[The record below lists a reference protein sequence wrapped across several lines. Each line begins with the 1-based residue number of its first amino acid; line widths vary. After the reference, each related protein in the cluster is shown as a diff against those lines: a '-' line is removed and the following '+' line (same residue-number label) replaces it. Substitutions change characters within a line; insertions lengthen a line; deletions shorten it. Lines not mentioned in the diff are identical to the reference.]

1 MIAYLDTTV
10 FDHIYN
16 KTGCTGA
23 DIAALRKAIY
33 GREVSIPLGI
43 HVLDEILLNQRASPQ
58 DLVARIKLTLSI
70 ATLRRL
76 VKPCDQLLS
85 DDIRAYAARGEAE
98 RPFADAGVLNVL
110 SEGISTL
117 IETDGE
123 EIDEDM
129 RELLEQ
135 IRRQKE
141 RFISGTRSSLE
152 ESPSLTGAS
161 LEPPA
166 FEQFFQSQIPSGA
179 EDFASRA
186 AFLEQCTERGIDG
199 LSHLKSLRVLLGF
212 KLSYIYGR
220 AFENLAP
227 LRSDSAFH
235 HVVAAAAVADTFVC
249 DDKELRA
256 LLSRVPMEGF
266 EVTDLPGFLG
276 RVR

>member
-1 MIAYLDTTV
+1 MIAYLDTGV

-33 GREVSIPLGI
+33 GREITVPLGI

-70 ATLRRL
+70 ASLRRL
-76 VKPCDQLLS
+76 VKPCDQLLK
-85 DDIRAYAARGEAE
+85 DDVRAYAARGEAE
-98 RPFADAGVLNVL
+98 RPFAGADVLNVL

-135 IRRQKE
+135 TKRQKD

-152 ESPSLTGAS
+152 ESPSWSGTS
-161 LEPPA
+161 LEQPA
-166 FEQFFQSQIPSGA
+166 FEQFFQSRIPADA
-179 EDFASRA
+179 EGFAASA
-186 AFLEQCTERGIDG
+186 AFLEQCAERGLDG
-199 LSHLKSLRVLLGF
+199 LSQLKSLRVLLGF

-235 HVVAAAAVADTFVC
+235 HVVAAAAVAETFVT

-266 EVTDLPGFLG
+266 EVTDLQGFLG

>member
-1 MIAYLDTTV
+1 MIAYLDTGV

-33 GREVSIPLGI
+33 GREITVPLGI

-70 ATLRRL
+70 ATMRRL

-98 RPFADAGVLNVL
+98 RPFAGADVLNVL

-135 IRRQKE
+135 TRRQKE
-141 RFISGTRSSLE
+141 QFVSGTRNSLE
-152 ESPSLTGAS
+152 ESPSLTDAS
-161 LEPPA
+161 LEQPA
-166 FEQFFQSQIPSGA
+166 FEHFFQSRIPADA

-186 AFLEQCTERGIDG
+186 AFLEQCTERGLDG
-199 LSHLKSLRVLLGF
+199 LTQLKSLRMLLGF
-212 KLSYIYGR
+212 KLSYLYGR

-235 HVVAAAAVADTFVC
+235 HVVAAAAVADTFVT
-249 DDKELRA
+249 DDKELRT

-266 EVTDLPGFLG
+266 EVN
-276 RVR
+276 

>member
-1 MIAYLDTTV
+1 MIAYLDTGV

-33 GREVSIPLGI
+33 GREITVPLGI

-70 ATLRRL
+70 ASLRRL

-98 RPFADAGVLNVL
+98 RPFAGADVLNVL

-117 IETDGE
+117 VETDGE

-152 ESPSLTGAS
+152 ESPPLIGAS
-161 LEPPA
+161 PEPPI
-166 FEQFFQSQIPSGA
+166 FEQFFQSRIPTDA
-179 EDFASRA
+179 ESFAASA
-186 AFLEQCTERGIDG
+186 AFLEQCTERGLDG
-199 LSHLKSLRVLLGF
+199 LSQLKSLRILLGF

-235 HVVAAAAVADTFVC
+235 HVVAAAAVAETFVT

-266 EVTDLPGFLG
+266 EVTDLQGFLA